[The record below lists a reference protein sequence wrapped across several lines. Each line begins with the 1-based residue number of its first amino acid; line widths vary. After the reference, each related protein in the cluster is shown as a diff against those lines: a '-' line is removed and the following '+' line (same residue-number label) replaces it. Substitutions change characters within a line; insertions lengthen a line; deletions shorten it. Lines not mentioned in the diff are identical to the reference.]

1 MVKTLE
7 KLLIENEALRSRLNE
22 VEEAIDA
29 IRNGGVD
36 AIMVAGSK
44 GEQVYA
50 ISSADTPYRT
60 FIEEMS
66 DGAVTLTKDGTI
78 VYCNSR
84 FAAIVQAAS
93 DKVMGATIAQF
104 LVRSDAE
111 KLTSLLARPKQKEH
125 IHLTVKLTND
135 LIIRF
140 SIRRLPSYLQG
151 DFYILIAT
159 DISDLKEKE
168 KELEALV
175 RKLENHINALRTLRI
190 EGVTEHLDN
199 IGIKNQLKATNAM
212 LVKEMIKLNHLI
224 EKLKHKKT

>member
-7 KLLIENEALRSRLNE
+7 ELLIENEALRSRLNE